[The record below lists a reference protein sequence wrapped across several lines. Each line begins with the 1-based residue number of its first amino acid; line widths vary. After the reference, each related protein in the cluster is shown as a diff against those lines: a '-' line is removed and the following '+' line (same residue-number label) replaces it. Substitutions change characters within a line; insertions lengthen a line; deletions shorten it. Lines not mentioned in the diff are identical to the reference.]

1 MRPQAFGWT
10 KDYTTAVYLS
20 EKIITMNKCK
30 NCGEDTTQPNFCS
43 MGCYNK
49 LRTRERAEAMLEFKD
64 ELYVPEHLL
73 FQSSIK
79 LIGKEYPTPKGGILT
94 IKGVHNQQKRRNLNY
109 ILHCSI
115 CSQDEELWQDGS
127 IYSSRLI
134 LDKGG
139 IVCGCVP
146 NPLWTEEQTL
156 LRVEREVEKRGW
168 KFLGFDGDYKGSIT
182 KVTLYNP
189 QTENTWNS
197 FTVTTLL
204 NRGQGDPYLRNE
216 GRHFPEEVH
225 IRDFF
230 KTGRFS
236 EGTKFERDLKRSTKI
251 GSRSYWWVTCGD
263 CKTKYSSNISNLK
276 KGAVG
281 CKCYTRDRNNRN
293 GYYPDRA
300 EEQDTLYVYCF
311 DNKYIKVGRTFDMQR
326 RLYHLSTMS
335 TISRDNITLLYKEQN
350 THDYIYR
357 LEQDIHEELTERGFY
372 HQAETWST
380 ELFDRDCEY
389 ILMKILK

>member
-10 KDYTTAVYLS
+10 KDYTQIVYS

-49 LRTRERAEAMLEFKD
+49 LRTRERAEAMLQFKD
-64 ELYVPEHLL
+64 ELYVPERLL
-73 FQSSIK
+73 FTSSLK
-79 LIGKEYPTPKGGILT
+79 LIGKEYQTPKGGILT
-94 IKGVHNQQKRRNLNY
+94 IKGVHNQKKRRNLNY

-115 CSQDEELWQDGS
+115 CSKDEELWPDGS
-127 IYSSRLI
+127 IYATRAV

-139 IVCGCVP
+139 IVCGCGL
-146 NPLWTEEQTL
+146 NPKWTEEQTL
-156 LRVEREVEKRGW
+156 LRVKRKTKDRGW
-168 KFLGFDGDYKGSIT
+168 KFLGFKGKYKGNVT
-182 KVTLYNP
+182 KVILNNP
-189 QTENTWNS
+189 ETNNTWDS
-197 FTVTTLL
+197 FTIDTFL
-204 NRGQGDPYLRNE
+204 NSNYRDPSLQYKGKYL
-216 GRHFPEEVH
+216 PEETH
-225 IRDFF
+225 IKDFF

-236 EGTKFERDLKRSTKI
+236 EGTKFERDLERRNKVGCTP
-251 GSRSYWWVTCGD
+251 YWWVTCGD
-263 CKTKYSSNISNLK
+263 CKTKYNSFGSNLK
-276 KGAVG
+276 RGAVG
-281 CKCYTRDRNNRN
+281 CDCYTRDRNNRN

-335 TISRDNITLLYKEQN
+335 GTSRDKITLLYQEQN
-350 THDYIYR
+350 NHDYIYR

-372 HQAETWST
+372 YKEETWST
-380 ELFDRDCEY
+380 EIFDRDCEY